1 MFGRLC
7 LTLLGLLISATASAQ
22 TCESNMSVKPGQTVT
37 NFSWFIY
44 GNEGRLQSLSCKAAE
59 LLREDLFL
67 SGANAINEKAFN
79 DLQAYKSDA
88 KKHHD
93 SLVQQIN
100 AAKAA
105 INGGQAGAGALLQV
119 AIYEFNKATTLISC
133 LAPDPTAASKALCA
147 VLLAIL
153 AKDTHDLVTN
163 PGGQANMQKMIAD
176 LEQELAKLETEYQRV
191 ISLGAAMGLS
201 EAAQRRKQMF
211 DAMCQSIK
219 QSCL

>member
-1 MFGRLC
+1 M
-7 LTLLGLLISATASAQ
+7 
-22 TCESNMSVKPGQTVT
+22 VKPSQTVT
-37 NFSWFIY
+37 NFSWFLY
-44 GNEGRLQSLSCKAAE
+44 GNDGRLQSLSCKAAE
-59 LLREDLFL
+59 ALREDLFL

-93 SLVQQIN
+93 SLLQQIN

-105 INGGQAGAGALLQV
+105 VNGGQAGAKALLQV
-119 AIYEFNKATTLISC
+119 AIYEFNKTTTLITC
-133 LAPDPTAASKALCA
+133 LAPDPTAATKTLCA

-153 AKDTHDLVTN
+153 GKDTHDLVTD
-163 PGGQANMQKMIAD
+163 PGGQASMQKMLAD
-176 LEQELAKLETEYQRV
+176 LEQELSKLETEYRRV
-191 ISLGAAMGLS
+191 ISLGAAIGLS
-201 EAAQRRKQMF
+201 DAAQRRKQMY